1 MMMTS
6 LLAIATKRAVENY
19 KLDFKTKKNLLEMM
33 FSSNIGEIQSFCNV
47 LSSTL
52 EEQEEF
58 KI

>member
-6 LLAIATKRAVENY
+6 LLAIATKRAIENY
-19 KLDFKTKKNLLEMM
+19 KFDFKTKKNLLELMN
-33 FSSNIGEIQSFCNV
+33 SSNIGEIQSFCNV